1 MQRIRIPN
9 IELIMQSPR
18 KGIERIPLKVE
29 SVERNWMGPAKK
41 NLDIPNAEEKML
53 SKKVMRVNAE
63 LKSL

>member
-41 NLDIPNAEEKML
+41 NLDIPKAEENRLIKN
-53 SKKVMRVNAE
+53 VIRVNAD
-63 LKSL
+63 LKSW